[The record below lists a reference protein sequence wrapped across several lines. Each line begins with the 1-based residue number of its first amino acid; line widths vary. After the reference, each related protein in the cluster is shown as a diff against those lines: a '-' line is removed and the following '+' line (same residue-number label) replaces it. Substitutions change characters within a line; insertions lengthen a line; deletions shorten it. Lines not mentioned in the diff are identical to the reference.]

1 MSMGFDKVFVVV
13 NHLADHAEPIEELAQ
28 GQFSELT
35 VQEKVLEAHRTLMS
49 LNQKNHQEFKNL
61 VDVLDRQCTI

>member
-1 MSMGFDKVFVVV
+1 MGFDKVFVVV